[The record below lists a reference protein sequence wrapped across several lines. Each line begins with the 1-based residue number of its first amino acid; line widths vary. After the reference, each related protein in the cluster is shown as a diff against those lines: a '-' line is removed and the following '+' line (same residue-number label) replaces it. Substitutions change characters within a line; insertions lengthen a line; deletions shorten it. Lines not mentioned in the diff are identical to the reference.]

1 MSAKLDFLGT
11 ASMRSTL
18 ESAALP
24 RRVHG
29 ALEHLYALLS
39 DELERQLER
48 MLSDFEQQLFRLAEQ
63 ARNAGEQS
71 RHFETLR
78 RIRQNRA
85 DLVPRY
91 LAALEHELTRI
102 REPASPA
109 AEVHEFTPSFDTLRL
124 VDDAEVSQE
133 AMIRAVASRHEA
145 RAGLPLMLL
154 GQRFGVLAG
163 APAFDAERLPVGPHA
178 LGRLLAEASLALNID
193 QEARQLLFKSF
204 DSQVMA
210 GYAQLVETM
219 NALLARDNILPS
231 LSYVPLRVRPSPQ
244 GASREA
250 NDHRKP
256 ADGEGEAAP
265 AEAGDAPASRPQ
277 RGDAR
282 PHTAWFGEADAAKG
296 EHDENIAFSLL
307 QDLLGN
313 RRDLLGK
320 FRAEPQAEARTP
332 LPTRDVVAALEA
344 QQVPAPVRKP
354 DGQRTTLA
362 DIKQTLLAQSRQQ
375 QGRATT
381 LSREDNDTFE
391 LLGMLYAEIGRE
403 LRAGAASNEML
414 EKLQVPLVRAALQD
428 RAFFVRS
435 QHPAR
440 QLLNSVAEAG
450 ANWLAE
456 DEADPQ
462 LEAHLN
468 LAVDHV
474 VENYHGDPTVFQAAN
489 ETLQGHLQTMAR
501 KAEVTERR
509 HVEAA
514 RGKEKLA
521 VAKHRATDVIDSA
534 MREQRL
540 PKFVRTLLAQAW
552 SDVLTLTL
560 LRHGEESDEW
570 RSHHEATAQI
580 VAASAGTAPAPAGL
594 EQRIEH
600 ALALVGY
607 HGDEANAIA
616 RRLTVGR
623 DDQEDDPASRTE
635 LAMKLKART
644 RLGEDADTAK
654 PRLPPRTKDEQARYD
669 YLRTLPF
676 GTWLEIVRNQ
686 QGEVL
691 RRRLAW
697 FSPITGTALLVNQRG
712 QRVGEESLDHLA
724 RLMARQQV
732 RVVTA
737 ERGRLVD
744 RAWQGALSAL
754 RSFAGIGER
763 TPKEVV
769 R

>member
-1 MSAKLDFLGT
+1 MSAKLDHIGT
-11 ASMRSTL
+11 APMRSTL

-91 LAALEHELTRI
+91 LAALEHELTQI
-102 REPASPA
+102 RSPASTPV
-109 AEVHEFTPSFDTLRL
+109 EVHELTPSFDTLRL
-124 VDDAEVSQE
+124 VDDSEISQE
-133 AMIRAVASRHEA
+133 AMIRTVAARHEA

-163 APAFDAERLPVGPHA
+163 APAFDAERLPVGPHT
-178 LGRLLAEASLALNID
+178 LGRLLAEASQVLHID

-231 LSYVPLRVRPSPQ
+231 LSYVPLRVRPNAQ
-244 GASREA
+244 AGRSR
-250 NDHRKP
+250 KV
-256 ADGEGEAAP
+256 EAARGESEP
-265 AEAGDAPASRPQ
+265 ATPSAEAPARSARAEP
-277 RGDAR
+277 R

-296 EHDENIAFSLL
+296 ADDENIAFALL
-307 QDLLGN
+307 QDLLGS

-320 FRAEPQAEARTP
+320 FRAEPQGEARTA
-332 LPTRDVVAALEA
+332 LPTVNVVAALES
-344 QQVPAPVRKP
+344 QQVAMPARKP
-354 DGQRTTLA
+354 GGQRTTLA

-375 QGRATT
+375 HGHATA

-414 EKLQVPLVRAALQD
+414 ERLQVPLVRVALQD

-450 ANWLAE
+450 AAWLDE
-456 DEADPQ
+456 DDNDPQ

-468 LAVDHV
+468 LAVEHV
-474 VENYHGDPTVFQAAN
+474 VENYHGDPAVFQTAN
-489 ETLQGHLQTMAR
+489 QSLQDHLQTMAR

-521 VAKHRATDVIDSA
+521 VAKRRASEVIEAA

-540 PKFVRTLLAQAW
+540 PRFVRTLLSQAW

-560 LRHGEESDEW
+560 LRHGEASDEW
-570 RSHHEATAQI
+570 RSHKEATTQI
-580 VAASAGTAPAPAGL
+580 VTASAGTASAPPGL

-607 HGDEANAIA
+607 HADEAGAIA
-616 RRLTVGR
+616 RRLTIGR

-635 LAMKLKART
+635 LAMKLKARA
-644 RLGEDADTAK
+644 RLGEDAAEAK
-654 PRLPPRTKDEQARYD
+654 PKLPPRTKDEQARYD

-686 QGEVL
+686 QGDVV

-697 FSPITGTALLVNQRG
+697 FSPITGHALLVNQRG
-712 QRVGEESLDHLA
+712 QRAGEESLDHLA
-724 RLMARQQV
+724 RLMAKQQV

-744 RAWQGALSAL
+744 RAWQAALSAL

-763 TPKEVV
+763 GAREAAP
-769 R
+769 

>member
-1 MSAKLDFLGT
+1 MPAKLDFIGT

-109 AEVHEFTPSFDTLRL
+109 AEQHEFTPNFDTLRL
-124 VDDAEVSQE
+124 VDDSEISQE
-133 AMIRAVASRHEA
+133 AMIRSIASRHEA
-145 RAGLPLMLL
+145 RAGLPMMLL

-163 APAFDAERLPVGPHA
+163 APAFDAEQLPVGPHA
-178 LGRLLAEASLALNID
+178 LGRLLAEASQALNID

-204 DSQVMA
+204 DAQVMA

-231 LSYVPLRVRPSPQ
+231 LSYVPPRVRPSPQ
-244 GASREA
+244 ASARDERG
-250 NDHRKP
+250 RKAASP
-256 ADGEGEAAP
+256 EDTAAPDEQGEGKARAP
-265 AEAGDAPASRPQ
+265 
-277 RGDAR
+277 RGEAR
-282 PHTAWFGEADAAKG
+282 PHTAWFGEAEAAKG
-296 EHDENIAFSLL
+296 ADDENIAFSLL
-307 QDLLGN
+307 QDLLGS

-320 FRAEPQAEARTP
+320 LRSEPQGEARAP
-332 LPTRDVVAALEA
+332 LPTQDVVAALES
-344 QQVPAPVRKP
+344 QQIAAPARKP
-354 DGQRTTLA
+354 GGQRTTLG

-375 QGRATT
+375 HGHATA

-403 LRAGAASNEML
+403 LRAGAASNDML
-414 EKLQVPLVRAALQD
+414 EKLQVPLVRVALQD

-462 LEAHLN
+462 LEAHLG

-521 VAKHRATDVIDSA
+521 VAKRRASEIIDAA

-540 PKFVRTLLAQAW
+540 PRFVRTLLAQAW

-570 RSHHEATAQI
+570 RSHQEATTQI
-580 VAASAGTAPAPAGL
+580 VAAAAGTAPAPAGL

-607 HGDEANAIA
+607 HADEASAIA

-623 DDQEDDPASRTE
+623 DDQEEDPASRTE

-654 PRLPPRTKDEQARYD
+654 PKLPPRTKDEQARYE
-669 YLRTLPF
+669 YLRTQPF
-676 GTWLEIVRNQ
+676 GTWLEIVKNQ
-686 QGEVL
+686 QGDVL

-724 RLMARQQV
+724 RLMAKQQV

-737 ERGRLVD
+737 ERGRMVD
-744 RAWQGALSAL
+744 RAWQAALSAL

-763 TPKEVV
+763 TPKEATQ
-769 R
+769 

>member
-1 MSAKLDFLGT
+1 MSAKLDYFGT
-11 ASMRSTL
+11 APMRSTL

-78 RIRQNRA
+78 RIRQNRS

-102 REPASPA
+102 RGPMSAPAV
-109 AEVHEFTPSFDTLRL
+109 EVHGLAPAFETLRL
-124 VDDAEVSQE
+124 VDEAEVTQE
-133 AMIRAVASRHEA
+133 AMVQAVASRHEA

-163 APAFDAERLPVGPHA
+163 APAFDAEHLPVGPHA
-178 LGRLLAEASLALNID
+178 LGRLLAEAASVLNID
-193 QEARQLLFKSF
+193 AHSMQLLFKSF
-204 DSQVMA
+204 DSQVMS

-231 LSYVPLRVRPSPQ
+231 LSYVPLRVRPTAQSTGRD
-244 GASREA
+244 GAATKADRSTGSAGEEGGPATARSR
-250 NDHRKP
+250 NGP
-256 ADGEGEAAP
+256 
-265 AEAGDAPASRPQ
+265 
-277 RGDAR
+277 R
-282 PHTAWFGEADAAKG
+282 PHTAWYGEADAVRG
-296 EHDENIAFSLL
+296 EDEDIAFSLL
-307 QDLLGN
+307 QDLLGS

-320 FRAEPQAEARTP
+320 LKSEPQGERRTA
-332 LPTRDVVAALEA
+332 LPTPDVVAALES
-344 QQVPAPVRKP
+344 QQAAVPARKP
-354 DGQRTTLA
+354 GGQRTSLA

-375 QGRATT
+375 HGRAAT

-403 LRAGAASNEML
+403 LRAGSASNEML
-414 EKLQVPLVRAALQD
+414 EKLQVPLARAALQD
-428 RAFFVRS
+428 RAFFVHS

-450 ANWLAE
+450 ATWLDE
-456 DEADPQ
+456 DEVDPQ
-462 LEAHLN
+462 LEAHLGQ
-468 LAVDHV
+468 AVDHV
-474 VENYHGDPTVFQAAN
+474 VENYRGDPSVFQAAN
-489 ETLQGHLQTMAR
+489 ERLQGHLQALAR

-521 VAKHRATDVIDSA
+521 VAKRRSGEIIDEA

-560 LRHGEESDEW
+560 LRNGEDSDEW
-570 RSHHEATAQI
+570 HSNRKATDEI
-580 VAASAGTAPAPAGL
+580 VAASSGAAPAPADL

-607 HGDEANAIA
+607 HADEAGAIA
-616 RRLTVGR
+616 RRLTQGR
-623 DDQEDDPASRTE
+623 DEDDDDPASRTE

-644 RLGEDADTAK
+644 RLGEDTDSGKSKAT
-654 PRLPPRTKDEQARYD
+654 PRTPDEQARYD

-676 GTWLEIVRNQ
+676 GTWLEIATNQ
-686 QGEVL
+686 QGDVV

-697 FSPITGTALLVNQRG
+697 FSPVTGHALLVNQRG

-724 RLMARQQV
+724 RLMAKREV

-737 ERGRLVD
+737 ERGRIVD
-744 RAWQGALSAL
+744 RAWQAALGAL

-763 TPKEVV
+763 APREATP
-769 R
+769 